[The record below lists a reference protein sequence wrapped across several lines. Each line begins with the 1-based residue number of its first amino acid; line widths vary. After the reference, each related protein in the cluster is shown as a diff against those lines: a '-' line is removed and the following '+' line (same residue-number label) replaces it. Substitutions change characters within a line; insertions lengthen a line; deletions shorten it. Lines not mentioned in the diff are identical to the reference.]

1 MEIIHIIFFLDR
13 FCIDITYCA
22 DDFPHLKY
30 EIQSFSEFALTIHD
44 CFPSEVSFLL
54 HLLKLFSKS
63 GKEVTLVGINTAMLI
78 CMLFP
83 GSLGKSE

>member
-22 DDFPHLKY
+22 GDFPHLKY
-30 EIQSFSEFALTIHD
+30 EIQSFSEFALTLHD
-44 CFPSEVSFLL
+44 CFPSEDSFLL

-63 GKEVTLVGINTAMLI
+63 GKEVTLVGDKHCNVNMYAISW
-78 CMLFP
+78 LFR
-83 GSLGKSE
+83 